1 MHNSSNSGLK
11 PTPIGRHIMT
21 ISKAHA
27 LIVLAAAAAL
37 PLTACADPT
46 SSGSSTSG
54 SDSSTAAAT
63 TASYDVSKI
72 PTVDEIAALVP
83 DEVKERGTL
92 RNGASADYAPA
103 EFLGDDSQTPQGYD
117 VDINKALAKVMGLN
131 EGTTN
136 HAEFPTII
144 PALGTKFDVGISS
157 FTITSEREQ
166 QANLISYVEVGSAY
180 GVAAG
185 NPKNFDPTDPCGK
198 TIGVQTGTA
207 QEDYATEL
215 SEKCVA
221 DGKDKITIMPHDLQ
235 TDIATKVIGGQYD
248 ATFADSTVI
257 GYTATQSDGKIEQV
271 GDVVESAPQGVAINK
286 NDEQLTQAVQKAMQY
301 LMDNG
306 YLKDILATYGAENAA
321 LTTAELNPATN
332 D

>member
-1 MHNSSNSGLK
+1 
-11 PTPIGRHIMT
+11 MT

-37 PLTACADPT
+37 PLAACADPT
-46 SSGSSTSG
+46 STSSSTTESK
-54 SDSSTAAAT
+54 STSAAAT

-131 EGTTN
+131 DGTTN

-166 QANLISYVEVGSAY
+166 QVNMVSYLNVGSAW
-180 GVAAG
+180 GVATG
-185 NPKNFDPTDPCGK
+185 NPKSFDTSNPCGT
-198 TIGVQTGTA
+198 TIAVQTGTA
-207 QEDYATEL
+207 QETYAQEL
-215 SEKCVA
+215 SKQCEA
-221 DGKDKITIMPHDLQ
+221 DGKGKITIMPHELQ
-235 TDIATKVIGGQYD
+235 TDIATKIISGQYD
-248 ATFADSTVI
+248 ATLADSTVI
-257 GYTATQSDGKIEQV
+257 GYTAAGSNGKIEQL
-271 GDVVESAPQGVAINK
+271 GDVFESAPQGVAIAK
-286 NDEQLTQAVQKAMQY
+286 DDAELTEAVQQAMQY

-306 YLKDILATYGAENAA
+306 YLEDILAHYGADSAA
-321 LTTAELNPATN
+321 LSTAELNPTV